1 MNIISTDLPDVTLI
15 EPKVFG
21 DVRGFFLE
29 TWSSARYQSIGINQ
43 TFVQDN
49 LSFSQRGVLRGLHF
63 QHPNEQG
70 KLVYVL
76 QGVVFDVVVDIRR
89 GSPSF
94 GCWIGMELSFENKR
108 QIYIPP
114 GFAHGFCVTSTTAL
128 FAYKCT
134 DVYSPIAEGTVAWDD
149 PDLGIRWPVETPHLS
164 AKDRRGMRLRDMPA
178 ERLPSYAAEQTK
190 K

>member
-1 MNIISTDLPDVTLI
+1 MNVISTDLPGVIVI

-21 DVRGFFLE
+21 DARGFFLE
-29 TWSSARYQSIGINQ
+29 TWDSARYRSIGINQ
-43 TFVQDN
+43 AFVQDN

-76 QGVVFDVVVDIRR
+76 QGVVFDVAVDIRR

-149 PDLGIRWPVETPHLS
+149 PDLGIRWPVEAPQLS
-164 AKDRRGMRLRDMPA
+164 AKDLRGIRLKDMPA
-178 ERLPSYAAEQTK
+178 KRLPSYTVEQPKT
-190 K
+190 